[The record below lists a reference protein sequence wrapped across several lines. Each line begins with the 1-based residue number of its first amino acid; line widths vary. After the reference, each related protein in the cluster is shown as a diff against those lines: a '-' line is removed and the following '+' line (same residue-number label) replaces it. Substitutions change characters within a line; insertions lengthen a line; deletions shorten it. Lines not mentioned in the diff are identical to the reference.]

1 MPRARKELPG
11 ERLEVIVPYADFD
24 KGDQYDFRRGVF
36 AGNGETGLSDEE
48 LHEALQKEELLLVD
62 FALTLTLK
70 CFSAPFRLGLA
81 YGLIMPSIRKP
92 RRPRSQNP
100 FLSY

>member
-11 ERLEVIVPYADFD
+11 ERLEVVVPYADFD

-36 AGNGETGLSDEE
+36 AGNGWTGLSDEE

-81 YGLIMPSIRKP
+81 YGLIMPSLKKTRYPLHK
-92 RRPRSQNP
+92 RTFP
-100 FLSY
+100 FF